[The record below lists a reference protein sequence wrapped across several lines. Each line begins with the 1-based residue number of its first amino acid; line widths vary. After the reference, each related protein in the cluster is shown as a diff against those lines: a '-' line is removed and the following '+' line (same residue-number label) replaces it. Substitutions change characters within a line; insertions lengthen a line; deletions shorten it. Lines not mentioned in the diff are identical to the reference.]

1 MGQGA
6 LQAFK
11 DVLSLGLLVA
21 RLRDE
26 QRLSSA
32 KLRWADALDFW
43 QGLRQARVDEFLE
56 LTRRLDNKRLSLE
69 QQALLS
75 KDYLWFDES
84 ATDPRQMVWLS
95 LPPIEEKVDAWV
107 REKLGGSSACPI
119 RSLCP
124 QVQSRGTEYE
134 LPYYF
139 QAPCTETWKGLGFR
153 LLTEMLL

>member
-26 QRLSSA
+26 QRLLSA

-43 QGLRQARVDEFLE
+43 QGLHQARVDELLE
-56 LTRRLDNKRLSLE
+56 LTRRPNNKRLPLE

-75 KDYLWFDES
+75 KDDL
-84 ATDPRQMVWLS
+84 
-95 LPPIEEKVDAWV
+95 
-107 REKLGGSSACPI
+107 
-119 RSLCP
+119 
-124 QVQSRGTEYE
+124 
-134 LPYYF
+134 
-139 QAPCTETWKGLGFR
+139 
-153 LLTEMLL
+153 